1 MYSPQVFFLIFFLTF
16 GISFTLTR
24 DARDFV
30 LNQVHSIAA
39 IHILSGSANYALFNN
54 CIFTFLP
61 YKSRLYNLLS
71 SDCTRTTSTE
81 GDDMFLDDF
90 QYYPTE
96 LCSAY
101 LFTLIEVIRF

>member
-1 MYSPQVFFLIFFLTF
+1 MYSPQVFFLNFFLTL

-61 YKSRLYNLLS
+61 HKSRLYNLLS
-71 SDCTRTTSTE
+71 SDCTRTTSIE

-96 LCSAY
+96 LCSAH
-101 LFTLIEVIRF
+101 FVHIDSPD